1 MRLKPRGRQTDSR
14 DKNILSDLIN
24 PDPNRRDLLIEYL
37 HIIQD
42 KFGHIRKSQIAALAE
57 LMKLSMS
64 EVYETTSFYHHFE
77 IIESSEEE
85 NQPQFQVRVCDSL
98 TCQMYGSSKLKKG
111 IDLLSGSNYKTQRV
125 LRRQMTKPSLLSL
138 ARIQLNMQHLPM

>member
-1 MRLKPRGRQTDSR
+1 MAKKVRLKPRGRQTDSR

-42 KFGHIRKSQIAALAE
+42 KFGHISKSQITALAE

-64 EVYETTSFYHHFE
+64 EVYETASFYHHFE
-77 IIESSEEE
+77 IIENSEEE
-85 NQPQFQVRVCDSL
+85 KNQPQFQVRVCDSL

-111 IDLLSGSNYKTQRV
+111 IAL
-125 LRRQMTKPSLLSL
+125 
-138 ARIQLNMQHLPM
+138 